1 MTWGNIPIY
10 VMLHLGFKDECQLY
24 KSCASQSVLMG
35 AEVVAEMAP
44 LSSGEIIVHETGVMT
59 EETITDHIA
68 VEQPS

>member
-1 MTWGNIPIY
+1 
-10 VMLHLGFKDECQLY
+10 
-24 KSCASQSVLMG
+24 MG